1 MSPAE
6 RAPSSSLMQILQAT
20 VGDEALDITSKAMK
34 KLSKPE
40 NFRYSPASDRLEVL
54 VPLAD
59 EELWVRRKTVKTLMG
74 YINADDQDALS
85 QTPGAN
91 NEEYTFWLA
100 QCVHYGLNFPSTT
113 EDAKRLV
120 RMAVEQGL
128 KKEPPHLRIL
138 SKRLKREYIERYGES
153 DDEEEQDEGERNY
166 DEEEEVQVPTIV
178 PEEAQSEYDM
188 VDNDCYDDWQL
199 APGGPGDEDSDAA
212 LTEEAYNADDDD
224 DNLDELDNNK
234 DKELINGKDNSHD
247 GDDGNFRKDE
257 GQEARGVS
265 EESIPAINMNNDD
278 EDGVYDLGDEISM
291 PGYRPSDSPKH
302 QPATKSQK
310 VLPRRSASAIEVVD
324 LSQQSPPPIYD
335 LRSDRDSESG
345 NPSLH
350 AEKAIAEE
358 ASYDA
363 ALRDHLEFF
372 YNEDEYDQLSEY
384 DAGSVA
390 TETNDQRSSSRVTRS
405 SAAKHKSKTS
415 AGHVEAPFSS
425 LVCLSDSYSDL
436 DAVESGQ
443 ERKGKN
449 KAKQKDTPPRDGLSQ
464 DLPSVEDLLPSATHV
479 VKSSRLKTRKKT
491 VSAPESKSYM
501 VEDRPSSQLTC
512 GNTYILLHNPKAR
525 SPASVLDSTE
535 GHLPDPDMP
544 QAPRPLKGTK
554 PGKDNLS
561 DKESIHVSVPPSEI
575 ALTSSN
581 SEDGLMPP
589 LTMRSHSGKVVS
601 VVDEPRKHKPW
612 SLPCR
617 SKLEPVSGA
626 AAQPL
631 ILTPSPRE
639 SRFLRQSTFQKKKG
653 AVLQGKHGASMMD
666 SFSRVTGQST
676 LLSTPFARHTHFPIQ
691 SFANQMAQRPF
702 TFAAR
707 NSAEQAGEQQII
719 VDWHREE
726 YQKLREVKHQNF
738 RKGQPE
744 AEVAFGSEGTQ
755 GPISIGGKEKIKD
768 DNSSR
773 SADKHGKTNDFHSN
787 VQPSTRNGDSH
798 PRKKPRLATPSK
810 IVDQSK
816 GRGKTSSSHTGGKTP
831 MRKKTPVSDRIAK
844 HSSDGEG
851 FGKKEGSRKTPA
863 KHKAAT
869 RTSKKEKTENDKSK
883 KKSRAGQTPTK
894 TKARL
899 DRQESRPDDTA
910 AKCDKNKK
918 SPLSHEHRSSQSKS
932 SKQAHGWES
941 ITYTSNPMAGRRP
954 GSYRLDNLEPQHFRE
969 IVTIVNPVARPGQS
983 LKGLPP
989 PRQIPTPDHGSEP
1002 PLELQWVAQR
1012 RAFKKRKLDEF
1023 MASLPEDST
1032 LKDRLPVIVGE
1043 TRGLRFEYV

>member
-1 MSPAE
+1 MSPAD

-20 VGDEALDITSKAMK
+20 VGAEALDITSKAMK

-40 NFRYSPASDRLEVL
+40 NFRYSPVSNRLEVL
-54 VPLAD
+54 VPLAN

-153 DDEEEQDEGERNY
+153 DDEEDEDEDERKY
-166 DEEEEVQVPTIV
+166 DDDDEVQVPTVV

-199 APGGPGDEDSDAA
+199 APSGPGDEDSDAA
-212 LTEEAYNADDDD
+212 LTEEAHNA
-224 DNLDELDNNK
+224 
-234 DKELINGKDNSHD
+234 
-247 GDDGNFRKDE
+247 DE

-265 EESIPAINMNNDD
+265 EESIPAVNMNNDD
-278 EDGVYDLGDEISM
+278 DDGVYHLGDEISM
-291 PGYRPSDSPKH
+291 PDYWPSDSPKR
-302 QPATKSQK
+302 QPATKSPK
-310 VLPRRSASAIEVVD
+310 VLPRRPAKAIEEVD
-324 LSQQSPPPIYD
+324 LTQQSPTPIYD
-335 LRSDRDSESG
+335 LRSDRDSESD
-345 NPSLH
+345 NSSLH
-350 AEKAIAEE
+350 TEKAIAEE

-372 YNEDEYDQLSEY
+372 YNEDEYDQFSEY
-384 DAGSVA
+384 DAGSVT

-405 SAAKHKSKTS
+405 SAAKDKSKMS
-415 AGHVEAPFSS
+415 AGHVEAPSSS
-425 LVCLSDSYSDL
+425 LAFLSDLYSDL

-443 ERKGKN
+443 KRKGKS
-449 KAKQKDTPPRDGLSQ
+449 KAKQKDTPPRDGLSP
-464 DLPSVEDLLPSATHV
+464 DFPSVEDLLPSATHV

-525 SPASVLDSTE
+525 SRASVLDSTE

-544 QAPRPLKGTK
+544 QAPRTLKGTK
-554 PGKDNLS
+554 PGKDNVG
-561 DKESIHVSVPPSEI
+561 DKESTNVFVPPPSEI
-575 ALTSSN
+575 ALNSSN
-581 SEDGLMPP
+581 SELGHGIEDGLMPP

-601 VVDEPRKHKPW
+601 VADEPRKHKPW

-626 AAQPL
+626 AAQPV

-707 NSAEQAGEQQII
+707 NSAEQAREQQII
-719 VDWHREE
+719 VDWHRKE

-744 AEVAFGSEGTQ
+744 AEVAFGPEGTQ
-755 GPISIGGKEKIKD
+755 GPMSIGGKEKIKD

-787 VQPSTRNGDSH
+787 VQPSTSNGDSR

-810 IVDQSK
+810 IVDLSK

-899 DRQESRPDDTA
+899 DRQESRLDDTA
-910 AKCDKNKK
+910 AKCDKNRK
-918 SPLSHEHRSSQSKS
+918 SPLSHEDRSSQSKS